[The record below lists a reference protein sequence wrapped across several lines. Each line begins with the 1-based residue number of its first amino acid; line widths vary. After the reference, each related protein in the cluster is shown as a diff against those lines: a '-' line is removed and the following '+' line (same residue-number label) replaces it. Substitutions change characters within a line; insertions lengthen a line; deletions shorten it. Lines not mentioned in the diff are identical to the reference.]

1 MGWMECAM
9 WWWSLF
15 ACSMDSMP
23 AGKVERT
30 ETGCNG
36 QEVLCDRPLDQ
47 VTLAGTHNSMSNAE
61 AGWLAPNQQYGL
73 TRQLED
79 GIRALMLDTMEW
91 NGEPYLCHGYCDLGS
106 QPLEEGLAE
115 IEAFMAEN
123 PREVILIVFQDSL
136 SVEVTVEV
144 MDSVGLSQRVWTWDG
159 TASLPSLGEL
169 IDASTRLVVTAEH
182 GGAPP
187 GWYHHA
193 WDLITDTPY
202 DFSDPSEYSCE
213 RLRGE
218 EENPLFLVNHW
229 LGTPL
234 PSEDNGMVANDVE
247 ALLMRVNRC
256 RADRDRQVN
265 ILAVDFYNHGGLF
278 AVVDELNGIRPAL

>member
-1 MGWMECAM
+1 M
-9 WWWSLF
+9 WWWPLL
-15 ACSMDSMP
+15 ACSVDSKTTETMNRP
-23 AGKVERT
+23 

-36 QEVLCDRPLDQ
+36 YEVLCDRPLDQ
-47 VTLAGTHNSMSNAE
+47 VTLAGTHNSMSNAD
-61 AGWLAPNQQYGL
+61 AGWLAPNQQHGL

-91 NGEPYLCHGYCDLGS
+91 NGEPYLCHGYCELGS
-106 QPLEEGLAE
+106 QPLAEGLAE
-115 IEAFMAEN
+115 IESFMAAH

-144 MDSVGLSQRVWTWDG
+144 MDSVGLSQRVWTWEG
-159 TASLPSLGEL
+159 HSAPLPTLAEL
-169 IDASTRLVVTAEH
+169 IDAGSRLVVTAEA

-202 DFSDPSEYSCE
+202 EFSDPAEYSCE

-234 PSEDNGMVANDVE
+234 PSEENGIEANDVE
-247 ALLMRVNRC
+247 ALLERVDRC
-256 RADRDRQVN
+256 GTERARQVN
-265 ILAVDFYNHGGLF
+265 IVAVDFYNHGGLF